1 MLRATCRDLQMD
13 LPISVSEQSLWWMGG
28 TRRRWGAMDLRGT
41 SRLSTQHDGYLLN
54 ADIQGQQHEAA
65 AVNAVRKLVQ
75 TPWQSLKQQ
84 NKRIGN
90 RKKKWKSSVSLQ
102 NPQCKLLA
110 CNSGSPTSTS
120 VIRAFERVQEGKESW
135 DLPVRKGICLTEGWE
150 RHGTPRAKSDS
161 PALGSVHP
169 QQFQTNF
176 PTWPVI
182 RQRKFSPRHHEFS
195 WA

>member
-90 RKKKWKSSVSLQ
+90 RKKNENQVFL
-102 NPQCKLLA
+102 CKIHSANFLHVILA
-110 CNSGSPTSTS
+110 P
-120 VIRAFERVQEGKESW
+120 
-135 DLPVRKGICLTEGWE
+135 P
-150 RHGTPRAKSDS
+150 
-161 PALGSVHP
+161 P
-169 QQFQTNF
+169 QQVLSGLLKGFKKGKKAETFQSGKGYVSQRDERGMAHPEQRVTAQPWDQCIHSSSRQTF
-176 PTWPVI
+176 P
-182 RQRKFSPRHHEFS
+182 HDL
-195 WA
+195 